1 MVQSRLLASANT
13 GYRAV
18 KRLLMCCL
26 RVTFGGTDCVVTA
39 MCERDLSLSL
49 CVGSDRFVCKHT
61 RCRQGV
67 RALKDRLVVVACK
80 ESYDPS

>member
-1 MVQSRLLASANT
+1 
-13 GYRAV
+13 
-18 KRLLMCCL
+18 
-26 RVTFGGTDCVVTA
+26 VVTA